1 MLSGSIMF
9 PGTSDIE
16 QLSLIFDIMG
26 TPVIEDWPEA
36 EFLPCYLPFSDQP
49 AKELQEVIVAKRIE
63 NHGDKDVDTELVKL
77 VKMML
82 ELNPAKRITA
92 KAALEIIS

>member
-1 MLSGSIMF
+1 
-9 PGTSDIE
+9 
-16 QLSLIFDIMG
+16 MG

-36 EFLPCYLPFSDQP
+36 ELLPCYLPFSDQP
-49 AKELQEVIVAKRIE
+49 AKEMQEVIVAKRIE